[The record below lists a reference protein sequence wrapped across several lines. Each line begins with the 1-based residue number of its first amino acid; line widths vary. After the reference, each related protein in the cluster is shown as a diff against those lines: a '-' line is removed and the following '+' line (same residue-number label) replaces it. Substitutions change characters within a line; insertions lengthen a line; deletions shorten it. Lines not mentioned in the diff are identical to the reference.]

1 LFKNRWFTALLGVF
15 LLAGLA
21 GKALG
26 QSAEIPGSP
35 DRWVTDKAGF
45 LSAATVE
52 ELNSR
57 LETFERTTGRQI
69 IVYIDKTTGVT
80 PLEEWTSKA
89 FQAWRVGRKGLDDGL
104 AVFIMAEDRK
114 VRVEVGY
121 GLEGLVPDIT
131 AGRVINDVMVPAI
144 RNGDNDAAVTGAVDA
159 FLRAITGQREADA
172 GAGSGEAQSPSGAKG
187 EFTKGQKALSVIAIV
202 FFLILFITNPRLA
215 LWLLFTLLSGGGGG
229 GGRGG
234 RGGGSFGGGG
244 GRSGGGGASGSW

>member
-1 LFKNRWFTALLGVF
+1 M
-15 LLAGLA
+15 
-21 GKALG
+21 ALG
-26 QSAEIPGSP
+26 RGADVPRSP

-45 LSAATVE
+45 LSAATVD
-52 ELNSR
+52 ELDSR

-69 IVYIDKTTGVT
+69 IVYIDKTTGGT
-80 PLEEWTSKA
+80 PLEEWASKA
-89 FQAWRVGRKGLDDGL
+89 FQAWKVGRKGLDDGL

-121 GLEGLVPDIT
+121 GLEELVPDIT
-131 AGRVINDVMVPAI
+131 AGRVINDIMVPAI
-144 RNGDNDAAVTGAVDA
+144 RNGDNDAAVTGAVNA
-159 FLRAITGQREADA
+159 FLRAIAGEREAGA
-172 GAGSGEAQSPSGAKG
+172 EAGSGEAQSPSRAKSG
-187 EFTKGQKALSVIAIV
+187 FSKGQKVLSVIGVV

-215 LWLLFTLLSGGGGG
+215 LWLLFSLLSGGG

>member
-1 LFKNRWFTALLGVF
+1 LFKNRLAAAFLGAL

-21 GKALG
+21 GTALG
-26 QSAEIPGSP
+26 QSADVPRSP

-45 LSAATVE
+45 LSAATVD
-52 ELNSR
+52 ELDSR

-69 IVYIDKTTGVT
+69 IVYIDKTTGGT
-80 PLEEWTSKA
+80 PLEEWASKA
-89 FQAWRVGRKGLDDGL
+89 FQAWKVGRKGLDDGL

-121 GLEGLVPDIT
+121 GLEELVPDIT
-131 AGRVINDVMVPAI
+131 AGRVINDIMVPAI
-144 RNGDNDAAVTGAVDA
+144 RNGDNDAAVAGAVDA
-159 FLRAITGQREADA
+159 FLRAIAGEGEAGA
-172 GAGSGEAQSPSGAKG
+172 EAGSGEAQGAARAKG
-187 EFTKGQKALSVIAIV
+187 GFSKGQKALSVIAVV

-215 LWLLFTLLSGGGGG
+215 LWLLFSLLSGGG

>member
-1 LFKNRWFTALLGVF
+1 LFKNRSVPVFLGAL

-21 GKALG
+21 GTALG
-26 QSAEIPGSP
+26 RSADVPRSP

-45 LSAATVE
+45 LSAATVDK
-52 ELNSR
+52 LDSR

-69 IVYIDKTTGVT
+69 IVYIDKTTGGA
-80 PLEEWTSKA
+80 PLEDWASKA
-89 FQAWRVGRKGLDDGL
+89 FQAWKVGRKGLDDGL

-131 AGRVINDVMVPAI
+131 AGRIINDIMVPAI
-144 RNGDNDAAVTGAVDA
+144 RNGENDAAVGGAVNA
-159 FLRAITGQREADA
+159 FLRVIAGEGEA
-172 GAGSGEAQSPSGAKG
+172 GAGPGSGETPSASRAKSG
-187 EFTKGQKALSVIAIV
+187 YSKGQKVLSVIAIV

-215 LWLLFTLLSGGGGG
+215 LWLLFSLLSGGG

>member
-1 LFKNRWFTALLGVF
+1 VFLGSALLIGF
-15 LLAGLA
+15 AGTA
-21 GKALG
+21 FA
-26 QSAEIPGSP
+26 QNADIPRSP

-45 LSAATVE
+45 LSAAKAD
-52 ELNSR
+52 ELDSR

-69 IVYIDKTTGVT
+69 IVYIDKTTGGT
-80 PLEEWTSKA
+80 PLEEWASKA
-89 FQAWRVGRKGLDDGL
+89 FQAWKVGRKGLDDGL

-121 GLEGLVPDIT
+121 GLEELVPDIT
-131 AGRVINDVMVPAI
+131 AGRVINDIMVPAI
-144 RNGDNDAAVTGAVDA
+144 RNGENDAAVAGAVNA
-159 FLRAITGQREADA
+159 FLRAIAGEREASA
-172 GAGSGEAQSPSGAKG
+172 EAGSGEAQSPSRAKSG
-187 EFTKGQKALSVIAIV
+187 FSKGQKALSVIAVV

-215 LWLLFTLLSGGGGG
+215 LWLLFSLLSGGG

>member
-1 LFKNRWFTALLGVF
+1 LFKNRSVTAFLGAL

-21 GKALG
+21 GTALG
-26 QSAEIPGSP
+26 QSADVPRSP

-45 LSAATVE
+45 LSAATVD
-52 ELNSR
+52 ELDSR

-69 IVYIDKTTGVT
+69 IVYIDKTTGGA
-80 PLEEWTSKA
+80 PLEEWASKA
-89 FQAWRVGRKGLDDGL
+89 FQAWKVGRKGLDDGL

-121 GLEGLVPDIT
+121 GLEELVPDIT
-131 AGRVINDVMVPAI
+131 AGRIINDIMVPAI
-144 RNGDNDAAVTGAVDA
+144 RNGENDAAVAGAVNA
-159 FLRAITGQREADA
+159 FLRAIAGEGAA
-172 GAGSGEAQSPSGAKG
+172 GAGPGSGREPGAARAKG
-187 EFTKGQKALSVIAIV
+187 RYSSGQKVLSVIAIV

-215 LWLLFTLLSGGGGG
+215 LWLLFSLLSGGG

>member
-1 LFKNRWFTALLGVF
+1 LFKNRSVTAFLGILLF
-15 LLAGLA
+15 AGLA
-21 GKALG
+21 GTAFA
-26 QSAEIPGSP
+26 QNADIPRSP

-45 LSAATVE
+45 LSAATVD
-52 ELNSR
+52 ELDSR

-69 IVYIDKTTGVT
+69 IVYIDKTTGGT
-80 PLEEWTSKA
+80 PLEDWASKA
-89 FQAWRVGRKGLDDGL
+89 FQAWKVGRKGLDDGL

-131 AGRVINDVMVPAI
+131 AGRIINDIMVPAI
-144 RNGDNDAAVTGAVDA
+144 RNGENDAAVGGAVNA
-159 FLRAITGQREADA
+159 FLRAIAGEGEA
-172 GAGSGEAQSPSGAKG
+172 GAEAGSAEAQSPSQAKSRYS
-187 EFTKGQKALSVIAIV
+187 KGQKVLSVIAIV

-215 LWLLFTLLSGGGGG
+215 LWLLFSLLSGGGGR

>member
-1 LFKNRWFTALLGVF
+1 LFKNRSVTAFLGILLF
-15 LLAGLA
+15 AGLA
-21 GKALG
+21 GTAFA
-26 QSAEIPGSP
+26 QNADIPRSP

-45 LSAATVE
+45 LSAATVD
-52 ELNSR
+52 ELDSR

-69 IVYIDKTTGVT
+69 IVYIDKTTGGT
-80 PLEEWTSKA
+80 PLEEWASKA
-89 FQAWRVGRKGLDDGL
+89 FQAWKVGRKGLDDGL

-121 GLEGLVPDIT
+121 GLEELVPDIT
-131 AGRVINDVMVPAI
+131 AGRVINDIMVPAI
-144 RNGDNDAAVTGAVDA
+144 RNGENDAAVSGAVNA
-159 FLRAITGQREADA
+159 FLRAIAGEREAGA
-172 GAGSGEAQSPSGAKG
+172 EAGSGEAQGAARAKG
-187 EFTKGQKALSVIAIV
+187 RYSTGQKVLSVIAVV

-215 LWLLFTLLSGGGGG
+215 LWLLFSLLSGGG

>member
-1 LFKNRWFTALLGVF
+1 MFKNRSVTALLGVL

-26 QSAEIPGSP
+26 QSAEIPRSP

-45 LSAATVE
+45 LSAAMVD
-52 ELNSR
+52 ELDSR

-104 AVFIMAEDRK
+104 AIFIMAEDRK

-131 AGRVINDVMVPAI
+131 AGRVINDIMVPAI
-144 RNGDNDAAVTGAVDA
+144 RNGDNDAAVTGAVNA
-159 FLRAITGQREADA
+159 FLRVITGEREADA
-172 GAGSGEAQSPSGAKG
+172 GAGLGEAQSPSGAKT
-187 EFTKGQKALSVIAIV
+187 EFTKGQKALSVIAVI

-215 LWLLFTLLSGGGGG
+215 LWLLFSLLSGGGGG
-229 GGRGG
+229 RSG

>member
-1 LFKNRWFTALLGVF
+1 M

-21 GKALG
+21 GKTLG
-26 QSAEIPGSP
+26 QSADVPRSP

-45 LSAATVE
+45 LSDATVD
-52 ELNSR
+52 ELDSR

-69 IVYIDKTTGVT
+69 IVYIDKTTGGT
-80 PLEEWTSKA
+80 PLEEWASKA
-89 FQAWRVGRKGLDDGL
+89 FQAWKVGRKGLDDGL

-121 GLEGLVPDIT
+121 GLEELVPDIT
-131 AGRVINDVMVPAI
+131 AGRVINDIMVPAI
-144 RNGDNDAAVTGAVDA
+144 RNGDNDAAVAGAVNA
-159 FLRAITGQREADA
+159 FLRAIA
-172 GAGSGEAQSPSGAKG
+172 GEGAAGAEAGSGEAQGAARAKG
-187 EFTKGQKALSVIAIV
+187 RYSTGQKVLSVIAVV

-215 LWLLFTLLSGGGGG
+215 LWLLFSLLSGGG

>member
-1 LFKNRWFTALLGVF
+1 M

-26 QSAEIPGSP
+26 QSTDVPRSP

-45 LSAATVE
+45 LSAATVD
-52 ELNSR
+52 ELDSR
-57 LETFERTTGRQI
+57 LEAFERTTGRQI
-69 IVYIDKTTGVT
+69 IVYIDKTTGGT
-80 PLEEWTSKA
+80 PLEEWASKA
-89 FQAWRVGRKGLDDGL
+89 FQAWKVGRKGLDDGL

-121 GLEGLVPDIT
+121 GLEELVPDIT
-131 AGRVINDVMVPAI
+131 AGRIINDIMVPAI
-144 RNGDNDAAVTGAVDA
+144 RNGENDAAVAGAVDA
-159 FLRAITGQREADA
+159 FLRAITGERKA
-172 GAGSGEAQSPSGAKG
+172 GAEAGSGETQSASRVKSGYS
-187 EFTKGQKALSVIAIV
+187 KGQKVLSVIAIV

-215 LWLLFTLLSGGGGG
+215 LWLLFSLLSGGG

>member
-1 LFKNRWFTALLGVF
+1 LFKNRSVTAFLGAL

-21 GKALG
+21 GTTLG
-26 QSAEIPGSP
+26 QSAEIPRSP

-45 LSAATVE
+45 LSAATVD
-52 ELNSR
+52 ELDSR

-69 IVYIDKTTGVT
+69 IVYIDKTTGGT
-80 PLEEWTSKA
+80 PLEEWASKA
-89 FQAWRVGRKGLDDGL
+89 FQAWKVGRKGLDDGL

-131 AGRVINDVMVPAI
+131 AGRVINDIMVPAI
-144 RNGDNDAAVTGAVDA
+144 RNGDNDAAVAGAVNA
-159 FLRAITGQREADA
+159 FLRAITGEREAGA
-172 GAGSGEAQSPSGAKG
+172 EAGSGEAQSPSRAKSG
-187 EFTKGQKALSVIAIV
+187 FSKGQKVLSVIAVV

-215 LWLLFTLLSGGGGG
+215 LWLLFSLLSGGG